1 MKRNTFALIGV
12 TVAACMAI
20 GLLGFAQVVSA
31 EEVMVEGGFSWVSF
45 IKPLGVCTFCLLMAT
60 VLTGLFRREL
70 KRKFLKIHTLFAV
83 LTLISAVF
91 HGVLVILL
99 F

>member
-1 MKRNTFALIGV
+1 MKANTFTLIAV

-20 GLLGFAQVVSA
+20 GLFGFAQVAFA
-31 EEVMVEGGFSWVSF
+31 EGVTAEGGFSWISF
-45 IKPLGVCTFCLLMAT
+45 IEPLGVCTFCLLVLT

>member
-1 MKRNTFALIGV
+1 MKANTFTLIAV
-12 TVAACMAI
+12 TVAACMGT
-20 GLLGFAQVVSA
+20 GLLGFAQVAFA
-31 EEVMVEGGFSWVSF
+31 EGVTTEGGFSWISF
-45 IKPLGVCTFCLLMAT
+45 IKPLGVCTFCLLVLT

>member
-1 MKRNTFALIGV
+1 MKRNTFALIAV

-31 EEVMVEGGFSWVSF
+31 EEVTAEGGFSWIPF

-60 VLTGLFRREL
+60 VLTGLFRRQL
-70 KRKFLKIHTLFAV
+70 KRKFLRIHTLFAV
-83 LTLISAVF
+83 LTLIAAVF
-91 HGVLVILL
+91 HGALVVLL